1 MTPPRSLREF
11 PKDAAGQATVEYAL
25 LLAAIVLPMVYIYRM
40 LLGALANMFGLV
52 TLMLSLPFP

>member
-11 PKDAAGQATVEYAL
+11 RKDAAGQATVEYAL
-25 LLAAIVLPMVYIYRM
+25 MLAAIVLPMVYIYQR
-40 LLGALANMFGLV
+40 LLEALANMFGLV